1 MSNNV
6 NVVVLGGHLTRDV
19 EMRFSDGVPYATVGM
34 CVNNRMKRGD
44 QWVDDPCFVDVKLSG
59 KRAEA
64 FEKYHSKGS
73 ACLFPR
79 CYLKFESWED
89 KSTGD
94 RRTKLVVRALDWEF
108 VGGNRDSAPERAPSG
123 TQSGNDSPF

>member
-6 NVVVLGGHLTRDV
+6 NVVVLGGHMTRDV
-19 EMRFSDGVPYATVGM
+19 DMRHSPDGIAFVTVGL
-34 CVNNRMKRGD
+34 CVNNRVKQGD

-59 KRAEA
+59 RRAEA
-64 FEKYHSKGS
+64 FAKFHSKGS

-89 KSTGD
+89 KTTGE
-94 RRTKLVVRALDWEF
+94 RRTKLVVRASDWEF
-108 VGGNRDSAPERAPSG
+108 VGSEGRREVAEVSDSEV
-123 TQSGNDSPF
+123 PF